1 MRIVYVSYL
10 HPAVAPGGAQQ
21 VAYELFQA
29 SLKNGDDAYF
39 IAALEQNHEAV
50 YGKPGAPIV
59 PVQGTEREYF
69 YFPQNYDFLH
79 LSVGDWRSVD
89 FLRELIERL
98 APEVVHFHHYHR
110 VGVESFRAARLAAP
124 DAVICLTFHEMMAIC
139 MADGQMVKRNSR
151 ELCHSASS
159 ISCNKCFPELRPEF
173 VTLRAARLKAALE
186 ECNLFIFPS
195 EFIADRYVE
204 WGLAPEKCVVIPNGQ
219 INLGADFDRTQH
231 SPAVNRFGF
240 FGQLIDNKGVDLIL
254 DALLILGQEQ
264 RIPECGLVIEING
277 GNKHYASKGYLE
289 KIMRQVDDLK
299 KIQGGRIEIRE
310 RGPYSREQL
319 AERMRGVDW
328 VLVPSTWW
336 EIFGLVVSEAWMFGR
351 PVVAA
356 AIAGLKERVQPNV
369 NGFTFPARDSRAL
382 ADLLASL
389 AGNDQQWLEVNRAI
403 EQPWTEME
411 MLEAH
416 QKVWREIQQ
425 KRDIEIVPQEVKP
438 QSRKRRKM
446 KMPQAPK
453 NELERYAVP
462 AV

>member
-1 MRIVYVSYL
+1 
-10 HPAVAPGGAQQ
+10 
-21 VAYELFQA
+21 
-29 SLKNGDDAYF
+29 
-39 IAALEQNHEAV
+39 
-50 YGKPGAPIV
+50 
-59 PVQGTEREYF
+59 
-69 YFPQNYDFLH
+69 
-79 LSVGDWRSVD
+79 
-89 FLRELIERL
+89 
-98 APEVVHFHHYHR
+98 
-110 VGVESFRAARLAAP
+110 
-124 DAVICLTFHEMMAIC
+124 MMAIC
-139 MADGQMVKRNSR
+139 MADGQMVKRNTR

-254 DALLILGQEQ
+254 EALLILGQEQ

-310 RGPYSREQL
+310 RGPYSRDQL
-319 AERMRGVDW
+319 AERMRVVDW

-369 NGFTFPARDSRAL
+369 NGFTFPVRDSRAL

-403 EQPWTEME
+403 EQPWTEVE

-425 KRDIEIVPQEVKP
+425 KSDIEIVPQDVKP

>member
-59 PVQGTEREYF
+59 PVQGAEREYF